1 MTTAA
6 DTVTA
11 AIAACTPAA
20 LLSGVVAATSTV
32 EPVGLGAMVAAA
44 TAGVIIGMPSAPPA
58 RSTWYAVARFAGGV
72 VGAAVGGN
80 ALAEWLQLQL
90 GATLAIT
97 FVAGLSVHPL
107 APVWSGWLQ
116 RRFGVV
122 LDDVARR
129 AGVHVP
135 DDADQAV
142 APAPVGSTT
151 TSRTGGDQ

>member
-11 AIAACTPAA
+11 AIAASKPAA

-32 EPVGLGAMVAAA
+32 EPVVLGAMVAAA

-80 ALAEWLQLQL
+80 ALAEWLQVPI

-129 AGVHVP
+129 AGVPVP
-135 DDADQAV
+135 DDAAQV
-142 APAPVGSTT
+142 VTPASSTP
-151 TSRTGGDQ
+151 SSTGGDQ